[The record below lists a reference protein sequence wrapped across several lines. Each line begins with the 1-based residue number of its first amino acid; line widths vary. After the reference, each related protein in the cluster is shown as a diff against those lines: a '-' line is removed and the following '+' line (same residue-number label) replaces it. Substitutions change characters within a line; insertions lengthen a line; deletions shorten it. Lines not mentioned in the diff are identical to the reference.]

1 MTGISDTSHD
11 TPTSSRQGPGRLVRE
26 ARERA
31 RLSTED
37 LAAQIKLARV
47 TLDAIERD
55 DFAQLNEPVYVRGYY
70 RKLAKVLP
78 VTEAELISAYEAV
91 AGQKAPPHPSKLI
104 LAGGPELGSARR
116 ISLKFAI
123 ALILGGLF
131 IGALAFW
138 GKNRS
143 AQPAVTP
150 PPAAESPAATESAPP
165 TAMAVPGTTEPPTV
179 PPASAP
185 AATPAPQ
192 AAAPLAAEPSA
203 TNTTGP
209 LLLQFNGTS
218 WAEVR
223 DAAGR
228 VLLSGLVEA
237 GNSQTLD
244 GRPPFEIVLG
254 NAPVVRISYQGQ
266 AVDMAPHRRSDNTAR
281 LTLP

>member
-1 MTGISDTSHD
+1 ME
-11 TPTSSRQGPGRLVRE
+11 PN
-26 ARERA
+26 
-31 RLSTED
+31 
-37 LAAQIKLARV
+37 
-47 TLDAIERD
+47 
-55 DFAQLNEPVYVRGYY
+55 QLMD
-70 RKLAKVLP
+70 
-78 VTEAELISAYEAV
+78 
-91 AGQKAPPHPSKLI
+91 
-104 LAGGPELGSARR
+104 
-116 ISLKFAI
+116 
-123 ALILGGLF
+123 LGGGVGWIGTLF

-244 GRPPFEIVLG
+244 GRPPFEIGLG